1 MSRRVFVSGYG
12 LCCGNGL
19 DSQEYWANCSS
30 LKSGLKVQEGWEHL
44 DCRIAGLIDV
54 EGLTP
59 EERQEIEYYRARR
72 SVFTRRALFEA
83 LQMSN
88 LDLKTLEE
96 IGIILGIDFYGG
108 DEFTLDFFVNI
119 YPQGKGEDKWENFNL
134 GYAVDRGVKRL
145 LKGKKTGYADLLKSQ
160 TLFSYQPWVERYIR
174 SLIKVPGI
182 SRTINNLCVS
192 SAQSIGEAYHSIRSG
207 EQDVILTGGLEEYS
221 FVSAFTFSRL
231 GVYVK
236 ADKPENSCTPF
247 DARRKGTVLGEGA
260 GILVLES
267 EEHLEKRGGTPIAEV
282 LGYGT
287 SNNVYHVT
295 NSPPDGKGLA
305 QAMRTAL
312 ERGQVHEKEV
322 DVVVAHGTGT
332 YVNDSSECQAIND
345 VLPSKPYVHSMKSY
359 VGHTLSLAGALN
371 FITGLLEMKHGF
383 VLPTIF
389 LKTPGKNCDV
399 NHVPAKGVE
408 KDVKTIITNA
418 AGFGGFN
425 ASLLFRKESG

>member
-1 MSRRVFVSGYG
+1 MNRKVFVSGYG
-12 LCCGNGL
+12 LCSPNGL
-19 DSQEYWANCSS
+19 DTEQYWKNCSN
-30 LKSGLKVQEGWEHL
+30 LESGLKRQKDWDHL
-44 DCRIAGLIDV
+44 DCKIAGLIPV
-54 EGLTP
+54 EGLSD
-59 EERQEIEYYRARR
+59 EEKDEIAYYKARR

-83 LQMSN
+83 LQMSG
-88 LDLKTLEE
+88 LDYASLKE

-108 DEFTLDFFVNI
+108 DEFTLDFFVNV

-145 LKGKKTGYADLLKSQ
+145 MKGKKTGYADLLESQ
-160 TLFSYQPWVERYIR
+160 TLFSYQPWIERYIR
-174 SLIKVPGI
+174 SLINVPGI

-192 SAQSIGEAYHSIRSG
+192 SSQSIGEAYHAIRSG
-207 EQDVILTGGLEEYS
+207 EQDVIISGGLEEYS

-267 EEHLEKRGGTPIAEV
+267 EEHLEKRGGTPIAQI

-287 SNNVYHVT
+287 SNNIYHVT

-305 QAMRTAL
+305 QAMQTAMDRGEVN
-312 ERGQVHEKEV
+312 ERDI

-332 YVNDSSECQAIND
+332 YVNDSSECQAINE
-345 VLPSKPYVHSMKSY
+345 VLPSKPLVHSMKSY

-383 VLPTIF
+383 VLPTLF
-389 LKTPGKNCDV
+389 LKNPGKNCDV
-399 NHVPAKGVE
+399 NHVPSKGVE
-408 KDVKTIITNA
+408 KKVNTVISNA

-425 ASLLFRKESG
+425 ASLVFRKC